1 MVLRAITKKGTEKAV
16 KELAKKGIGTQQAI
30 ASSSKN
36 LVKGGKFTPAARAA
50 AIKKGRLNKNE
61 KAILTR
67 LANNMDTNIAGVK
80 KVIKK
85 QIADEAK
92 PKTKPKTAKPKT
104 SEPKRTPAENK
115 ELNRL
120 IKQQE
125 DDAKGIIRTK
135 RERELMPIEAYKESN
150 PLERKAGAGSGADVS
165 GKIMRGQALTKEQV
179 KELEDMDK
187 AGAIGFQITGK
198 RAGGKVRGTGAATRG
213 FGKAGYSYKNM

>member
-1 MVLRAITKKGTEKAV
+1 MVFRSIAKKGTEKV
-16 KELAKKGIGTQQAI
+16 TKELAKKGIGTQQAI

-50 AIKKGRLNKNE
+50 ATKKGKLSKSE
-61 KAILTR
+61 KTVLTR
-67 LANNMDTNIAGVK
+67 LANRMDTDIAGVK

-92 PKTKPKTAKPKT
+92 PKPKPKTAKPKT

-115 ELNRL
+115 ELRRL

-150 PLERKAGAGSGADVS
+150 PLEKKAGAGSGPLVS
-165 GKIMRGQALTKEQV
+165 GDIMRGKAVTREQM